1 MVVVIHTQ
9 PVLILGCL
17 VDLVVVAVTCLAH
30 KAVELE
36 IILAAL
42 HAWDILAVLVVLLQH
57 TIPAAVVVPVD
68 LVLLLVLEP
77 SVVLVDLGVRYRL
90 LNHHQLQQYKHL

>member
-1 MVVVIHTQ
+1 MVVIHTH

-17 VDLVVVAVTCLAH
+17 VDLVAAAVTCLPH

-42 HAWDILAVLVVLLQH
+42 HAWDILAVMVVLLVH
-57 TIPAAVVVPVD
+57 TTLVVAVVRQRLVHLLAGQP
-68 LVLLLVLEP
+68 LVLVEM
-77 SVVLVDLGVRYRL
+77 GVRYRL

>member
-1 MVVVIHTQ
+1 MVVIPTQ

-42 HAWDILAVLVVLLQH
+42 HAWDILAVMVVLLQH
-57 TIPAAVVVPVD
+57 TTVEVAVVPVV

-77 SVVLVDLGVRYRL
+77 SVVLVDLGVRYGL